1 MYANSDDCGSN
12 ASFFQFLHVH
22 VWCIAQVIYVSDF
35 IKKKSV
41 PKKLTKG
48 VPFLKKKKTIFPD
61 FWPLCYYP
69 YIICSSNNSFYLLG
83 TF

>member
-48 VPFLKKKKTIFPD
+48 VPFLKKKNYFSRLLAT
-61 FWPLCYYP
+61 LLLSLY
-69 YIICSSNNSFYLLG
+69 YLL
-83 TF
+83 FK